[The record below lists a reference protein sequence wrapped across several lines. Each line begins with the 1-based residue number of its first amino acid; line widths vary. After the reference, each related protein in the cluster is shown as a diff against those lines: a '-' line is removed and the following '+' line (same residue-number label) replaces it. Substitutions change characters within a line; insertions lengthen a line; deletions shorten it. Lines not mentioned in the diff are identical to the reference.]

1 MTTTWYRSFF
11 FNICYSSNN
20 SIKLLT
26 AFERQRFNTFDTHLG
41 HLDILLGIELLFSA
55 FEPLSSFKLF
65 MSETVMCR
73 SLRHIVYIIFWRIPF
88 RDYIFC
94 LVQNIY
100 MCICLRILLGT
111 FNFKLF
117 ILFIKLD
124 SKFNTVICSVTTTE
138 YRFEKFL
145 FWL

>member
-73 SLRHIVYIIFWRIPF
+73 SL
-88 RDYIFC
+88 
-94 LVQNIY
+94 LVRRPCCVHNILKDSLQRLY
-100 MCICLRILLGT
+100 
-111 FNFKLF
+111 
-117 ILFIKLD
+117 ILFGAKYIYVYMFANPSWDIQLQ
-124 SKFNTVICSVTTTE
+124 VIYTF
-138 YRFEKFL
+138 YKIGQ
-145 FWL
+145 